1 VTWDDGAAQA
11 RKSSRATADKSWTR
25 PRPGG
30 FTYVAMLFL
39 VVLMGVAL
47 AALTEL
53 WSTTAKRE
61 REAQLLFVGGQFRK
75 AIENYRTANPN
86 VGDGYPK
93 DFQALL
99 LDPNVP
105 VVKRYL
111 RQVYVDPMTGTT
123 NWGLV
128 KTPSGS
134 IVGVY
139 SQSKGQPLKT
149 ANFPDWAA
157 QFADATTYSGWIFAP
172 SGSVTPTPS
181 AEGAT
186 PATGQQPLAPATV
199 MLPAPP
205 VAAPAPATDA
215 NDRCAGL
222 ERSDSS
228 ACSSVERRYG
238 SLAANQCYETARQ
251 RVDICRQ
258 NDGTPMPSLRTNF

>member
-1 VTWDDGAAQA
+1 M
-11 RKSSRATADKSWTR
+11 
-25 PRPGG
+25 GG

-47 AALTEL
+47 TALTEL

-93 DFQALL
+93 DFQVLL
-99 LDPNVP
+99 LDPNLP
-105 VVKRYL
+105 VVRRYL

-128 KTPSGS
+128 KTPSGG

-139 SQSKGQPLKT
+139 SQSKGRPLKT

-157 QFADATTYSGWIFAP
+157 QFADATSYSGWIFAP
-172 SGSVTPTPS
+172 ATSEAPTPA
-181 AEGAT
+181 AET
-186 PATGQQPLAPATV
+186 NQATGPARGT
-199 MLPAPP
+199 LPGVP
-205 VAAPAPATDA
+205 AATRSPIADPNDA
-215 NDRCAGL
+215 AGQM
-222 ERSDSS
+222 
-228 ACSSVERRYG
+228 RR
-238 SLAANQCYETARQ
+238 
-251 RVDICRQ
+251 
-258 NDGTPMPSLRTNF
+258 